1 MQSKDNKARMLEF
14 VKYHI
19 EGDGECNNTVLKEW
33 VRRRNLTLQE
43 RYELAF
49 LFAVTY
55 CVESAVI
62 CFEKQREYGRL
73 TLTQL
78 QDLKPLLVFQS
89 DRKYMRMKDSF
100 ERCME
105 YWYDNN
111 RDAVKFLDSVS
122 TGNVIN
128 LDKAIKTVSGWVMFG
143 RFSSFLFLETL
154 VELTSYEIKNTTID
168 WKHGDT
174 ATSGLLD
181 LFGFHESANRF
192 DKTGKLAMNTN
203 NMDKMLAYTLQN
215 IAKAGGITNVTEVET
230 SLCAYRKLYKGSRYN
245 GYYLDRML
253 EEIYAMEK
261 QFPAVSK
268 ELIDIRLATCNR
280 KYLGEVGGWRGIRKD
295 MKKYYLQ
302 TGEIN

>member
-1 MQSKDNKARMLEF
+1 MKNPQQRMEEF

-33 VRRRNLTLQE
+33 VRRRNLSLQE
-43 RYELAF
+43 KYELAF

-55 CVESAVI
+55 CVESTVI
-62 CFEKQREYGRL
+62 CFENQRENGRL
-73 TLTQL
+73 TDTQL
-78 QDLKPLLVFQS
+78 QGLKSILVFQS
-89 DRKYMRMKDSF
+89 DRKYMKWKDNF
-100 ERCME
+100 ERCMN

-111 RDAVKFLDSVS
+111 RDAKRFLESVS

-128 LDKAIKTVSGWVMFG
+128 LEKAIKTVSSWVMFG

-174 ATSGLLD
+174 ATSGLLN
-181 LFGFHESANRF
+181 LFGFDDSANRF

-203 NMDKMLAYTLQN
+203 NMDTMLKFTIQN
-215 IAKAGGITNVTEVET
+215 IAKAGGVTNVTEVET

-295 MKKYYLQ
+295 KKKLYKE
-302 TGEIN
+302 TGIIE